1 MEKTKQREG
10 VIILLL
16 LVGSL
21 FYWFEWRPSNIGNE
35 CTAYVLESKLSLT
48 NEVERSSLN
57 WYMNKINKVEQ
68 DRSDFVYEDCLNS
81 KGLGRYTYMDGS
93 AIIYL

>member
-21 FYWFEWRPSNIGNE
+21 FYWFEWRPSNIRKE
-35 CTAYVLESKLSLT
+35 CKAYVLESKLSLT
-48 NEVERSSLN
+48 NEVERASLN
-57 WYMNKINKVEQ
+57 WDMNKINKVEQ
-68 DRSDFVYEDCLNS
+68 DRSDFWYKDCLKS
-81 KGLGRYTYMDGS
+81 KGLDR
-93 AIIYL
+93 